1 MNDTENIPEFDKDFK
16 ERIEGMTKELQPL
29 LGKYE
34 LGLSAFPEFTQHGT
48 VVARPFFASTRK
60 APATE
65 KVEEKESEVKDTAGL
80 SE

>member
-1 MNDTENIPEFDKDFK
+1 MNEENLPEFDKDFN
-16 ERIEGMTKELQPL
+16 ERIKGFTEELQPL

-34 LGLSAFPEFTQHGT
+34 LGLAAFPEFTREGT

-60 APATE
+60 PPEVEKTE
-65 KVEEKESEVKDTAGL
+65 KVENQTVNDNAGL